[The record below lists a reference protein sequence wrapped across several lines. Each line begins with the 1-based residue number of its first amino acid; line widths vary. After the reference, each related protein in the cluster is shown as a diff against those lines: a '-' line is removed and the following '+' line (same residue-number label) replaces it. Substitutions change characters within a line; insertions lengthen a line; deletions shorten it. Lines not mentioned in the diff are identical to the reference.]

1 MPAMRIALVS
11 GNREIMPDA
20 VIPLG
25 LLYVQASIPE
35 RHQTALWDLCFE
47 AEPLTCLR
55 ARITEFAPDV
65 VAIGMRNIQNNDYT
79 GYHDNLNWYADILA
93 TVRSCTRAPTVLGGG
108 GFSVM
113 PVELMAHLRP
123 DFGISGEGE
132 AAFACLL
139 QALERGDGDFSGV
152 PNLHRLVAD
161 GLGRERV
168 HSNPPAARFQDLD
181 ALPVPDR
188 RLVDPRH
195 FANYRID
202 SVQTKRGCS
211 LKCDYCTYPTIEG
224 KAVRRRDPARIVDEM
239 FQSLERQ
246 PEIRHVFVV
255 DSVFNLPPSHAK
267 EICRQLA
274 ARGWQVPWTAY
285 ANPLAFDREL
295 ADLLHAAN
303 CAGLEIGADSGVDVI
318 LDRMRKGFSLADVRK
333 MDATCKAAGVK
344 DCMTF
349 ILGTPGETLDDVRAT
364 LDFCTDL
371 DPFAAIMM
379 VWMDDYESLDAA
391 LAAQRRVFREQIKD
405 LMRQK
410 AEAFPRWIIPA
421 LGVNFDARLFGL
433 LRAAGKAAPLWQY
446 IDMVGRDRRSARL
459 RRQAAAAPG

>member
-1 MPAMRIALVS
+1 MRIALVS
-11 GNREIMPDA
+11 GNRETMPDA

-25 LLYVQASIPE
+25 LLYIQASIPA
-35 RHQTALWDLCFE
+35 RYKSVVWDLCFE
-47 AEPLTCLR
+47 TKPLDYLR
-55 ARITEFAPDV
+55 EHIAEFAPDV

-79 GYHDNLNWYADILA
+79 GYHDNLSWYAEIIA
-93 TVRSCTRAPTVLGGG
+93 TVRACTSAPIVLGGG

-113 PVELMAHLRP
+113 PLELMQHLRP
-123 DFGISGEGE
+123 DFGVSGEGE
-132 AAFACLL
+132 LTFASLL
-139 QALERGDGDFSGV
+139 DALERGDGDYTGV

-161 GLGRERV
+161 GV
-168 HSNPPAARFQDLD
+168 KSNPPATRFQDLD

-188 RLVDPRH
+188 RLVDLRH
-195 FANYRID
+195 FSNYHID

-211 LKCDYCTYPTIEG
+211 LMCDYCTYPTIEG
-224 KAVRRRDPARIVDEM
+224 RAVRRRDPVRVVDEM
-239 FQSLERQ
+239 FHSLDCH

-267 EICRQLA
+267 AICRQLA

-295 ADLLHAAN
+295 ADLMQQAN
-303 CAGLEIGADSGVDVI
+303 CAGLEIGADSGVDRV
-318 LDRMRKGFSLADVRK
+318 LDRMAKGFSIDDVRK

-349 ILGTPGETLDDVRAT
+349 ILGTPGESLEDVRAT

-379 VWMDDYESLDAA
+379 IWMDDHESLDAPMA
-391 LAAQRRVFREQIKD
+391 GHRRAFREEVKD
-405 LMRQK
+405 LMRHK
-410 AEAFPRWIIPA
+410 AEQFPRWIIPT
-421 LGVNFDARLFGL
+421 LGVNFDPQLFGL
-433 LRAAGKAAPLWQY
+433 LRAAGKAGPLWQH
-446 IDMVGRDRRSARL
+446 IDMVRTDLRSNRL
-459 RRQAAAAPG
+459 RRQASKFPPSALSPP